1 MLNNVQLI
9 GNLGKDPEVRHINDE
24 RSVANF
30 TIATTESWKD
40 KNGERKSKTEWHNCV
55 AWSPLA
61 GVIEKYAK
69 KGQQVYVQ
77 GKLVNSSYEHDGVTK
92 YKTEIEVKDFKLLG
106 KKDTSTTEPGTSQ
119 SVQSATS
126 NTPREASSPDPLNDD
141 LPF

>member
-30 TIATTESWKD
+30 AIATTESWKD

-106 KKDTSTTEPGTSQ
+106 KKDSTTTESGTSQ
-119 SVQSATS
+119 SVPSAPS
-126 NTPREASSPDPLNDD
+126 NTPREASSPDTLNDD